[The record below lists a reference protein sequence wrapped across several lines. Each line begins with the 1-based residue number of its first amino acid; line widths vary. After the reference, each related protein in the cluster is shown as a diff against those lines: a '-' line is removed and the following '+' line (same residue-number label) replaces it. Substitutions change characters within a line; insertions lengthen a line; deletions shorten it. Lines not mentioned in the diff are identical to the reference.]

1 MDGVGGGGQSSGNG
15 IKRQFETPITPG
27 TGGKA
32 MDASSGGGGGSQ
44 IISEGGLGRSTS
56 ARPGTNGPAYD
67 EYRQSPFQPPYPTS
81 NGYHSRSSQPPSGNG
96 GHRSSAVKKTILR
109 RKCAWKNYPELEAF
123 LISNRE
129 EYLRHSAM
137 NYTVQQKQY
146 NNRLTERLLEVAAN
160 HNYVFDENDF
170 NFVAVRD
177 RIRCYYKS
185 YVQSSKK
192 RGIIVGYSAQQQ
204 ATTQPQAKK
213 LKVSP
218 ENSKE
223 DNYNVGV
230 GEGEAVRVE
239 EEASMNKTTATT
251 TTATNNI
258 NNSSKEQTETK
269 EQSVNNE
276 RMVQQHVNTIPESKS
291 SSDDSSTSPPLP
303 STTSIAV

>member
-1 MDGVGGGGQSSGNG
+1 MEGGNG
-15 IKRQFETPITPG
+15 LNSGKSIKRQFETPITPG

-32 MDASSGGGGGSQ
+32 LDISSGGGSQ
-44 IISEGGLGRSTS
+44 FIIEGGLARGPLHNSMIGNGGIS
-56 ARPGTNGPAYD
+56 ASSGSAYD
-67 EYRQSPFQPPYPTS
+67 EYRTSQFQPPYT
-81 NGYHSRSSQPPSGNG
+81 NGYPSHPSQPGGGGSGSHRPS
-96 GHRSSAVKKTILR
+96 AAKKTILR

-192 RGIIVGYSAQQQ
+192 RGIIVGYGAQQQ
-204 ATTQPQAKK
+204 TQPPAKK
-213 LKVSP
+213 RKPSP
-218 ENSKE
+218 ENIKE
-223 DNYNVGV
+223 EKCDVGGGGGAARFKEQVPKDN
-230 GEGEAVRVE
+230 
-239 EEASMNKTTATT
+239 
-251 TTATNNI
+251 NN
-258 NNSSKEQTETK
+258 NSNSNSSKEQLETN
-269 EQSVNNE
+269 EQSE
-276 RMVQQHVNTIPESKS
+276 SDKRMAQPNVNTIPESKV
-291 SSDDSSTSPPLP
+291 SSDDNGTSPLP
-303 STTSIAV
+303 SAKSIAV

>member
-1 MDGVGGGGQSSGNG
+1 MPPMMDSGSGMGNG

-32 MDASSGGGGGSQ
+32 LDGSSGPQ
-44 IISEGGLGRSTS
+44 IIGEGALSSSLPHTGMSGCSSGVSIGAGQSTS
-56 ARPGTNGPAYD
+56 GPSYD
-67 EYRQSPFQPPYPTS
+67 EYRHSPS
-81 NGYHSRSSQPPSGNG
+81 NWNGHHPSQQPSGG
-96 GHRSSAVKKTILR
+96 SGHRSSAMKKTILR

-160 HNYVFDENDF
+160 NNYVFDENDF

-204 ATTQPQAKK
+204 VQQNLKK
-213 LKVSP
+213 QKLSSEMDANINHP
-218 ENSKE
+218 DDDSGG
-223 DNYNVGV
+223 VGV
-230 GEGEAVRVE
+230 GAIGT
-239 EEASMNKTTATT
+239 EEAS
-251 TTATNNI
+251 TNNS
-258 NNSSKEQTETK
+258 NSTVGGASKEQSEQK
-269 EQSVNNE
+269 EQIQYQKMT
-276 RMVQQHVNTIPESKS
+276 RPHVNTDTAVPKPS
-291 SSDDSSTSPPLP
+291 SNIAGNADSLPP
-303 STTSIAV
+303 TKSIAV